1 MDWDTFAY
9 KVGPTLLAV
18 FCLAAILIPLGLAA
32 MLFREVISPSP
43 VVPQPAR
50 CCSCGPH

>member
-1 MDWDTFAY
+1 MSED
-9 KVGPTLLAV
+9 TLLFKVMPILATALGTAV
-18 FCLAAILIPLGLAA
+18 VLFVLGLAG
-32 MLFREVISPSP
+32 MVIREVISPSP